1 MSAQKACI
9 AVNVVRYNQ
18 PLALIRQCIQSV
30 LAQDT
35 DNYTVTLTENG
46 SNDSI
51 EAEVLSLFSTNP
63 KFRFVDN
70 GANLGFA
77 GAHNRFFA
85 QSNADLVMPLNP
97 DTILTPGYLRTLAD
111 AFADPRVGAATGKML
126 KFEPSTDGSRILDG
140 TGIVVSRSRRGRER
154 GQHQPDALQFD
165 QSRSV
170 FGVSGTAPA
179 YRKSALDAVRLFD
192 HEYFDE
198 DFFAYWEDLDLSWRL
213 RLAGYECIYVPD
225 AVVYHQRAIG
235 QSKNGYRRPLEFI
248 KHHRQF
254 PVRIL
259 RWNWRNQLFCIF
271 KNDCGWNLVR
281 DAPFIVGRQMMM
293 LGYIALFEPRTL
305 GAIPQIL
312 RDLPKMIRKRKLIQ
326 GMRVAST
333 AQIGKWFTA
342 K

>member
-1 MSAQKACI
+1 MSAQNTSI

-18 PLALIRQCIQSV
+18 PLALIRQCLLSV
-30 LAQDT
+30 VAQDAE
-35 DNYTVTLTENG
+35 NYSITLTENG
-46 SNDSI
+46 SSDSVQ
-51 EAEVLSLFSTNP
+51 AEVLSLFGTNP
-63 KFRFVDN
+63 RFSFVDN

-77 GAHNRFFA
+77 AAHNRFFA
-85 QSNADLVMPLNP
+85 QADADLVMPLNP
-97 DTILTPGYLRTLAD
+97 DTMLTPGYLRTLAE
-111 AFADPRVGAATGKML
+111 AFTDPTVGAATGKML
-126 KFEPSTDGSRILDG
+126 KFASSTDGSRILDG

-154 GQHQPDALQFD
+154 GQHQLDTLQFD
-165 QSRSV
+165 HSRRV

-213 RLAGYECIYVPD
+213 RLAGYECIYVPE
-225 AVVYHQRAIG
+225 AVVYHERAIG
-235 QSKNGYRRPLEFI
+235 QSKGGYHQPLKFI

-271 KNDCGWNLVR
+271 KNDCGWNLLR
-281 DAPFIVGRQMMM
+281 DAPFIVGRQMLM
-293 LGYIALFEPRTL
+293 LCYIALFEPRTL
-305 GAIPQIL
+305 GAIPELL
-312 RDLPKMIRKRKLIQ
+312 RGLPKMIRKRRLIQ
-326 GMRVAST
+326 RMRVASAT
-333 AQIGKWFTA
+333 QIRKWFTE